1 MADLTKTVAILFQ
14 GEDKAT
20 PTVERLASS
29 VNKLEQQVLE
39 TAAAEEKW
47 ANSSI
52 RAQLGQEKLAKAAE
66 ESAKQTDILGKE
78 TEDLDKGAGSVLTL
92 QNAFK
97 ALAASFVVQQFITA
111 NSELEKLTLGFTS
124 VAGSTTAAAK
134 ELDYVRDAADRL
146 GIRLIDAGGAYLKLA
161 AATKGTALEG
171 EGARQIFEA
180 VAKQLTLLGGS
191 SADVSGAL
199 VQVAQG
205 VSKGKFELEDLKSIA
220 ERIPGFFDQFATSLN
235 KTTPELFKLIEQGKI
250 GGPEFL
256 KFAQTINSAI
266 GSIDVDTFAAKSAR
280 AQDSWDRF
288 LVSVGKA
295 GAFDLAKEALDLA
308 GVAAEKAGATVGV
321 FASILSGLVA
331 TAKGDDLSNL
341 WTRVR
346 DSIISAGN
354 AGIEYEAKLFGI
366 DIAVDKINQTTAET
380 ARLTRQAKDASVDW
394 ANSIDQ
400 SAAETARLFGKD
412 PIVAYS
418 DALKTLG
425 VDVKKV
431 NADLVGAFETLASSA
446 AATGN
451 EIIAGLGSA
460 LKSVTNLE
468 GINALGSA
476 LTKAYVDGRLSSE
489 ELKEASVKL
498 GETQQKL
505 LDPTNKATEAIKK
518 QADETKRAE
527 ENAEKM
533 ALELEK
539 LASNER
545 IKNIEAKV
553 SLDIANLEA
562 NTQRVIASFESI
574 NTTIGSTE
582 NLIGDII
589 GLLADYDSLN
599 YSAIRILEQQLD
611 LENQRR
617 QEALDLQKALTEA
630 QIEQIRAQTQALERG
645 DSIIKVDGAG
655 LQPHLEAFM
664 WEILRTI
671 QVRVNQDG
679 LKLLLGV

>member
-1 MADLTKTVAILFQ
+1 VADLTKTVSVIFQ
-14 GEDKAT
+14 GEDNAS
-20 PTVERLASS
+20 TVSARLAESIDK
-29 VNKLEQQVLE
+29 VGREAAE

-52 RAQLGQEKLAKAAE
+52 RAQLEQEKLAKSAE
-66 ESAKQTDILGKE
+66 ESARQTKNLGDQ
-78 TEDLDKGAGSVLTL
+78 TEIGATKTEGFATAL
-92 QNAFK
+92 K
-97 ALAASFVVQQFITA
+97 ALATAAVVKEFINA

-124 VAGSTTAAAK
+124 VAGTTQAAAV
-134 ELDYVRDAADRL
+134 EMDYVRDAADRL
-146 GIRLIDAGGAYLKLA
+146 GIRLVDAGSAYLKLS

-171 EGARQIFEA
+171 EGAREIFEA

-220 ERIPGFFDQFATSLN
+220 ERIPGFFDKFATSLD
-235 KTTPELFKLIEQGKI
+235 KTTPELFKLIEQGRI

-266 GSIDVDTFAAKSAR
+266 AGIEVDTFSSKAAR
-280 AQDSWDRF
+280 AQDSWDKF
-288 LVSVGKA
+288 LVSIGKA
-295 GAFDLAKEALDLA
+295 GLFDVAKEGLDLA
-308 GVAAEKAGATVGV
+308 AVGAEKAGAAVSV
-321 FASILSGLVA
+321 FASIFSGLLSASKGDGLSGIWERLTNSIK
-331 TAKGDDLSNL
+331 TAAS
-341 WTRVR
+341 
-346 DSIISAGN
+346 
-354 AGIEYEAKLFGI
+354 AGIEYEAKLFGL
-366 DIAVDKINQTTAET
+366 DIATEKVNQTTAET
-380 ARLTRQAKDASVDW
+380 ARLIRQAKDEGVDW
-394 ANSIDQ
+394 ANSLDQ
-400 SAAETARLFGKD
+400 SAAETQRLFGTD
-412 PIVAYS
+412 PIKKYS

-425 VDVKKV
+425 VDVNKV
-431 NADLVGAFETLASSA
+431 NADLIGAFETLSGSAS
-446 AATGN
+446 ATGK
-451 EIIAGLGSA
+451 EILAGLGSA
-460 LKSVTNLE
+460 LRSVANLE
-468 GINALGSA
+468 DINALGGA
-476 LTKAYVDGRLSSE
+476 LTTAFVNGRLTAEDFSQ
-489 ELKEASVKL
+489 AAVNL
-498 GETQQKL
+498 GQAQQKI
-505 LDPTNKATEAIKK
+505 LDPTNKAAEALKK
-518 QADETKRAE
+518 QSDETKKAE
-527 ENAEKM
+527 EA
-533 ALELEK
+533 ARDFQLEMEK

-545 IKNIEAKV
+545 IANIEAKV
-553 SLDIANLEA
+553 SLNIAELEA

-582 NLIGDII
+582 NLISDIL

-617 QEALDLQKALTEA
+617 QEALDLQRSLTEA